1 MMNHR
6 IKMKNVIVPK
16 VFTDVTPTVLNEE
29 TISERKNKVLKRMNE
44 ESIDSLLIYADK
56 EHGGSFEY
64 LTGFIPRFEEGLL
77 VIHNSGKSTLILGN
91 ENLKMQKFSRIECD
105 MIHYPQFSLPNQPMD
120 NEMILEDIFSKL
132 NLNKK
137 NKVAIAGWK
146 MFSTTTT
153 NPNLMFDVP
162 YFIINALKNTLSS
175 KTQLI
180 NGAYLLIGENGA
192 RTTNNANEI
201 AHYEY
206 GANLSSTAI
215 LEAMNA
221 IKVGKKETEIG
232 SILNRDGQFNTVVTI
247 AAAGKRFENAN
258 IYPSDKEIQHG
269 DPISMTVGYK
279 GGLSSRTGFAIKE
292 EKDLPADQSD
302 YIDRVAKPYFNAVV
316 TWIENIKIGKK
327 GKEIYDLIES
337 VLPQSKYGWH
347 LNPGHLT
354 SDEEWLSSPIF
365 KDSEQKIKSGMILQ
379 IDIIPSVT
387 GYTGVSAEECIAI
400 ADNKLR
406 EDIRKNYPQ
415 LWERIQIR
423 NEYLTNV
430 LNINLPEEFLP
441 LSNRVAYLRPF
452 LLSKDIAFVKSD
464 MRDNF

>member
-441 LSNRVAYLRPF
+441 LSNTVAYLRPF